1 MAVYENMPFSLS
13 PMALYEIMP
22 FFTQPNGPLWDHA
35 FFTQPDA
42 IASFFWGGG
51 YYFAYSLGSYISQ
64 LKAIAL

>member
-22 FFTQPNGPLWDHA
+22 FFTQP
-35 FFTQPDA
+35 DA
-42 IASFFWGGG
+42 IASFFFGGGG